1 MSTDFVE
8 GLHIRI
14 RDELDR
20 AGLSMAEAARQ
31 MQEESSQGL
40 RDVCAGRKRASAEL
54 VGKLTVIPGVD
65 VLYVLT
71 GRRTVS
77 YQPAADRHGGNV
89 MPLYA
94 GESAGMTQ
102 RHVLEM
108 VLDAL
113 HQLGKTLPA
122 KAVFGVVD
130 AVMALQRAGATVNK
144 STIQTQL
151 RLVK

>member
-1 MSTDFVE
+1 MSQMVFAERGGVTKKTQMLYE
-8 GLHIRI
+8 GGERFPDAQYLASI
-14 RDELDR
+14 
-20 AGLSMAEAARQ
+20 AE
-31 MQEESSQGL
+31 
-40 RDVCAGRKRASAEL
+40 
-54 VGKLTVIPGVD
+54 TGVD